1 LKKIEEQ
8 SRRLTLLL
16 TWCGKVLRNSV
27 QSTNIMVMVGLM
39 KVGLKKEVGDKQV
52 MYIITN

>member
-1 LKKIEEQ
+1 
-8 SRRLTLLL
+8 LLL